1 VFPAM
6 VPGSRGS
13 GSVDERSISML
24 RRLVFGLCVFMISAG
39 GLLAD
44 DFFAA
49 KVKKVDKNAK
59 IFKVEGKGKK
69 ATNKNIAGGLQGLKE
84 GDPVTVWTETKDDK
98 DVVTQVRVDSA
109 IPKKKKNQ

>member
-1 VFPAM
+1 
-6 VPGSRGS
+6 
-13 GSVDERSISML
+13 ML
-24 RRLVFGLCVFMISAG
+24 RRFVFGMCMLVIGAG

-49 KVKKVDKNAK
+49 KVKKVNKDVLTVTVDDKDKELKVAKDAK

-69 ATNKNIAGGLQGLKE
+69 ATNKNITGGLSGLKE

-109 IPKKKKNQ
+109 VPKKKKN